1 MSKHESEGREPE
13 PAAQTNLGPA
23 PHSGGEADFGD
34 RLVPPYD
41 DRQKEAKEGLEE
53 HGAQAMAG
61 EIGRPGPGRDVTD
74 EEREG
79 VPPTDTS
86 AASPLGVGESITPRG
101 EEQVLHHGGGEA
113 RAADEES
120 EPRRKDREEA
130 GIKPDPPIS
139 EEMPNLRPGDQGG

>member
-1 MSKHESEGREPE
+1 MSKHEAEGREPE

-23 PHSGGEADFGD
+23 PHSGGDMDTGD
-34 RLVPPYD
+34 RPLPPYD
-41 DRQKEAKEGLEE
+41 DRQTEAKENFQNHSDL
-53 HGAQAMAG
+53 AMAG
-61 EIGRPGPGRDVTD
+61 QIGEPGPGRELSD
-74 EEREG
+74 EERTG

-113 RAADEES
+113 RLSDENVE
-120 EPRRKDREEA
+120 ERRKDREEA

-139 EEMPNLRPGDQGG
+139 EDMPNLRPGDQGG